1 MSGYYKVGGGG
12 TSGGGGYSRM
22 AEQNMVAII
31 QDPELAIKYPT
42 LIDLV
47 NTYELDIEIPEF
59 VLIGT
64 QSGGKSS
71 VLSQLLGRCV
81 SFIKGGVGTRCPV
94 RYILRNRPDLF
105 QPETK
110 FNGETIP
117 LLENLM
123 YSLAELMEQ
132 IKDETESGVSADVA
146 TVEISS
152 RELPNMVLT
161 DLPGLAPNDE
171 DLCDL
176 IEDIVRP
183 YFLSPNTVPIVVRK
197 PAETQI
203 HGTTIVELL
212 DEMAQDGRPGWKDNS
227 IFVVTAF
234 DLTSK
239 NLTEVEK
246 SMEWFQEMRDQADTG
261 NLVVVSLNPNNKDI
275 NGIIDA
281 MQRNAFVKNVPKLEA
296 TFFNNYFRDVSLPS
310 EIKRQCG
317 IPVMIRLLGQKVDKV
332 VKTYAPK
339 VKKLMSAK
347 MRELRDQIERAR
359 KAKEV
364 CNPTELRKQLSEFST
379 KFRHWTKL
387 YNMSHYSV
395 RKKFPLNECGLN
407 WDDEV
412 EEFKNSTD
420 YTSAAQEWDNF
431 QEFYTLAENLKANG
445 MDELLGKAGR
455 KATGLVAV
463 ERALSIWVFMV
474 TSTPFP
480 EFSEDDIWDAARP
493 MHASNKADFACGVRN
508 ITALALQDVGCASRW
523 LSAYLRFLFRRSG
536 KLVFSR
542 LMNREYAHLK
552 AYTHL
557 LERNSYTDIVSRLI
571 DDLEET
577 TLNELEDMVA
587 ILKED
592 LANKFLETASKFNKD
607 EYENEEDEY
616 SENKSK
622 WQAKAQNM
630 LSPLGY
636 FSKATNLTE
645 SARSMLGNGDRR
657 AVPDNDT
664 TFCENVLRDAF
675 EHYRVLKFILMEVIY
690 TKAQTRVINKVCE
703 ESRDNYVEGT
713 SVVGVKDREA
723 ENLTRQLASMYG
735 IEDISRLAEWLEQ
748 NGAREKGFM
757 SMTDE
762 QLLAAAGLEPGQ
774 LERDFQESQHEYQNF
789 MQEYEKARSM
799 F

>member
-1 MSGYYKVGGGG
+1 
-12 TSGGGGYSRM
+12 
-22 AEQNMVAII
+22 
-31 QDPELAIKYPT
+31 
-42 LIDLV
+42 
-47 NTYELDIEIPEF
+47 
-59 VLIGT
+59 
-64 QSGGKSS
+64 
-71 VLSQLLGRCV
+71 
-81 SFIKGGVGTRCPV
+81 
-94 RYILRNRPDLF
+94 
-105 QPETK
+105 
-110 FNGETIP
+110 
-117 LLENLM
+117 
-123 YSLAELMEQ
+123 
-132 IKDETESGVSADVA
+132 
-146 TVEISS
+146 
-152 RELPNMVLT
+152 
-161 DLPGLAPNDE
+161 
-171 DLCDL
+171 
-176 IEDIVRP
+176 
-183 YFLSPNTVPIVVRK
+183 
-197 PAETQI
+197 
-203 HGTTIVELL
+203 
-212 DEMAQDGRPGWKDNS
+212 MAQDGRPNWKDNS
-227 IFVVTAF
+227 IFTVTAF
-234 DLTSK
+234 DLK
-239 NLTEVEK
+239 AKHLTEVEQALD
-246 SMEWFQEMRDQADTG
+246 WFQEMRDQADTG
-261 NLVVVSLNPNNKDI
+261 NLVIVSLNPNNKDI

-310 EIKRQCG
+310 EVKRQCG
-317 IPVMIRLLGQKVDKV
+317 IPVMIRLLGQKVDKI

-407 WDDEV
+407 WDDEM

-431 QEFYTLAENLKANG
+431 QEWYTLVENLKANG
-445 MDELLGKAGR
+445 MDELLAKAQR

-463 ERALSIWVFMV
+463 ERALSLWVFMV

-552 AYTHL
+552 PYTHL
-557 LERNSYTDIVSRLI
+557 LERNSYTDIISRLI

-592 LANKFLETASKFNKD
+592 LAEKFLSTANSFNKPGSDFAEDYDDDGVDD
-607 EYENEEDEY
+607 EMGQSWNSKMY
-616 SENKSK
+616 SGTKS
-622 WQAKAQNM
+622 M

-636 FSKATNLTE
+636 FKKADQLTR
-645 SARSMLGNGDRR
+645 SAKAMLGTGDRR
-657 AVPDNDT
+657 AVPKEDI
-664 TFCENVLRDAF
+664 TFCESVLKDSF

-735 IEDISRLAEWLEQ
+735 IEDISRLSEWLEQ
-748 NGAREKGFM
+748 NGQREKGFM

-762 QLLAAAGLEPGQ
+762 QLLAAAGIEPGQ
-774 LERDFQESQHEYQNF
+774 LERDFQESQHEYQEF

>member
-1 MSGYYKVGGGG
+1 MSGYYTQGGG
-12 TSGGGGYSRM
+12 GGGGYGR
-22 AEQNMVAII
+22 EQNMVAII
-31 QDPELAIKYPT
+31 QDPELALKYPT

-47 NTYELDIEIPEF
+47 NRYELDIEIPEF

-171 DLCDL
+171 ELSDL

-183 YFLSPNTVPIVVRK
+183 YFLSPNTFPIVVRK
-197 PAETQI
+197 PEESQI
-203 HGTTIVELL
+203 HGTTIVQLL
-212 DEMAQDGRPGWKDNS
+212 DKMAQDGRPNWKDNS
-227 IFVVTAF
+227 IFAVTAF
-234 DLTSK
+234 DLK
-239 NLTEVEK
+239 AKHLTEVENALD
-246 SMEWFQEMRDQADTG
+246 WFQEMRDESDTG
-261 NLVVVSLNPNNKDI
+261 KLVVVSLNPNNKDI

-310 EIKRQCG
+310 DIKRQCG
-317 IPVMIRLLGQKVDKV
+317 IPVMIRLLGQKVDKI

-431 QEFYTLAENLKANG
+431 QEWYTLVENLKANS
-445 MDELLGKAGR
+445 MDELLGKAQR

-552 AYTHL
+552 PYTHL

-592 LANKFLETASKFNKD
+592 LAAKFLDTASQFNQANGGDYEEVDDYEEEAQGWESKAKNMLTPLGHFNKAD
-607 EYENEEDEY
+607 
-616 SENKSK
+616 
-622 WQAKAQNM
+622 Q
-630 LSPLGY
+630 LSR
-636 FSKATNLTE
+636 
-645 SARSMLGNGDRR
+645 SAISMLGNGNRR
-657 AVPDNDT
+657 AVPETDT
-664 TFCENVLRDAF
+664 TFCEKVLKDAF

-690 TKAQTRVINKVCE
+690 TKSQTRVINKVCE

-735 IEDISRLAEWLEQ
+735 IEDISRLSEWLEQ
-748 NGAREKGFM
+748 NGQREKGFM

-762 QLLAAAGLEPGQ
+762 QLLAAAGIEPGQ
-774 LERDFQESQHEYQNF
+774 LERDFQESQHEYQEF

>member
-1 MSGYYKVGGGG
+1 MAGYY
-12 TSGGGGYSRM
+12 TSGR
-22 AEQNMVAII
+22 EQNMVAII
-31 QDPELAIKYPT
+31 QDPELTIKYPT

-47 NTYELDIEIPEF
+47 NRYELDIEIPEF

-132 IKDETESGVSADVA
+132 IKDDTESGVSAEVA

-171 DLCDL
+171 DLCDI

-183 YFLSPNTVPIVVRK
+183 YFLSPNTFPIVVRK
-197 PAETQI
+197 PEEAQI
-203 HGTTIVELL
+203 HGTTIIELL
-212 DEMAQDGRPGWKDNS
+212 DKLAQDGRPNWKDNS

-234 DLTSK
+234 DLK
-239 NLTEVEK
+239 AKHLTDVEAALDF
-246 SMEWFQEMRDQADTG
+246 FQELRDQADTG
-261 NLVVVSLNPNNKDI
+261 SLVTVSLNPNNKDI
-275 NGIIDA
+275 NSIIDA
-281 MQRNAFVKNVPKLEA
+281 MQRNSFVKNVPKLEA

-347 MRELRDQIERAR
+347 MRELRDQIERSR

-387 YNMSHYSV
+387 YNTSHYSV
-395 RKKFPLNECGLN
+395 RKKFPLSECGLT
-407 WDDEV
+407 WEDEV

-420 YTSAAQEWDNF
+420 YTSAAQDWDNF
-431 QEFYTLAENLKANG
+431 QECFSLSENFKSNG
-445 MDELLGKAGR
+445 MDELLAKSLR
-455 KATGLVAV
+455 KATGLVSV

-493 MHASNKADFACGVRN
+493 MQASNKADFSTGVRN
-508 ITALALQDVGCASRW
+508 ITALALQDVGNAARF
-523 LSAYLRFLFRRSG
+523 LSAYLRFIFRRSG

-542 LMNREYAHLK
+542 LMNREYGHLK
-552 AYTHL
+552 PYTHL
-557 LERNSYTDIVSRLI
+557 LERNSYTDIISRLI

-577 TLNELEDMVA
+577 SLNELEDMVA

-592 LANKFLETASKFNKD
+592 LADKFLDTAAQFNKMGD
-607 EYENEEDEY
+607 DDYDDDAYDEEDGWRGKV
-616 SENKSK
+616 KST
-622 WQAKAQNM
+622 
-630 LSPLGY
+630 LSPLGH
-636 FSKATNLTE
+636 FTGKVLSSPAKT
-645 SARSMLGNGDRR
+645 MLGTGNRR
-657 AVPDNDT
+657 AVPDNDA
-664 TFCENVLRDAF
+664 TFCEKVLKDSF

-690 TKAQTRVINKVCE
+690 TKAQTRVVNKACE

-748 NGAREKGFM
+748 NGQREKGFM

-762 QLLAAAGLEPGQ
+762 QLLAAAGIEPGQ
-774 LERDFQESQHEYQNF
+774 LERDFQEAQHEYQEF